1 MKYIRIHIIP
11 ILVLTISI
19 IAVGCT
25 EIIDN
30 ISLDTTRPRLV
41 VEGYISTDTTR
52 QMVKLSK
59 MGDALKKDPIQV
71 ISNAV
76 VTISDGSTTFG
87 LTEDQLQKGTYYTAP
102 DVFGVPGRT
111 YTLQIKNVDINGD
124 NVMEEYTAQSLLKRL
139 NPIDSVHLVYNNLYR
154 DTNGWSV
161 NLFSMDPG
169 QGRNFYLIKILRNNQ
184 LLTDSIFK
192 YSITDNNGFEGK
204 YFDGY
209 PVYSLR
215 EDRKDEKLSP
225 GDTVTVEMYGITE
238 DYYSFISSYISD
250 YYPKVPI
257 FSGPSA
263 NIPTNI
269 KPADDAVGIFTAYS
283 IKRKS
288 VIYK

>member
-11 ILVLTISI
+11 ILVLAISI
-19 IAVGCT
+19 IVVGCT

-41 VEGYISTDTTR
+41 VEGYISTDVTR
-52 QMVKLSK
+52 QMVKVSK

-71 ISNAV
+71 VSNAV

-87 LTEDQLQKGTYYTAP
+87 LTENQLQKGTYYTAP

-111 YTLQIKNVDINGD
+111 YTLQIKNVDVNGD

-250 YYPKVPI
+250 YYPKIPI